1 MTTFRPRT
9 LRRRPAPAALAAMT
23 VALLVPLEQPAQAF
37 GTINRFGQQ
46 SEHERITRAALA
58 CPAGTPSDGTCFE
71 PHSLDQLAGK
81 SGTFGA
87 VGAPDTDEILS
98 PAAHCDNADYLSLSG
113 YPHSREQANSALA
126 SCISRLQSRFAEGV
140 GAVGAAFGGDG
151 AVSEKETTLS
161 KDCTFTLGI
170 SGRAKCNALEG
181 FGRALHGAQDFY
193 SHSNWTDRTDTA
205 RAVGTD
211 NPPGL
216 DLQAPATVLN
226 LISTG
231 PLHPSAIPQDL
242 STGCFAMFPG
252 CRKRIRH
259 GDLNKDNG
267 LIHPMTGAAT
277 APKTPRGRT
286 AGNFQRAVEAAVTE
300 TRRQWRDFRQALTD
314 RYGTERGRRAACVLT
329 HDVPARDCR

>member
-1 MTTFRPRT
+1 MT
-9 LRRRPAPAALAAMT
+9 AS
-23 VALLVPLEQPAQAF
+23 LLVPMEKPAQAF

-58 CPAGTPSDGTCFE
+58 CPAGAPSDGTCFE
-71 PHSLDQLAGK
+71 PRSLDQLAGK

-98 PAAHCDNADYLSLSG
+98 PAAHCDNADYLALSG
-113 YPHSREQANSALA
+113 YPHSREQANAALA
-126 SCISRLQSRFAEGV
+126 SCVRKLQTRFAEGV
-140 GAVGAAFGGDG
+140 STVDPVFGSDG
-151 AVSEKETTLS
+151 AVIEKETTLS
-161 KDCTFTLGI
+161 TNCTFTLGI

-216 DLQAPATVLN
+216 NLKAPAPVLN
-226 LISTG
+226 LISTT
-231 PLHPSAIPQDL
+231 PLHPSAIPPDL
-242 STGCFAMFPG
+242 STGCFSLLPG

-259 GDLNKDNG
+259 HVLNKDNG

-277 APKTPRGRT
+277 SPKTARGRT
-286 AGNFQRAVEAAVTE
+286 VGNFQRAVEGAVTE
-300 TRRQWRDFRQALTD
+300 TRRQWRDFRAALTD
-314 RYGTERGRRAACVLT
+314 RYGTDRGRRAACVLT
-329 HDVPARDCR
+329 HDAPVRDCR